1 MPLRRCEDAIDGY
14 GKLYINTDIN
24 VPFAA
29 AMCPG
34 SERTRLVFKI
44 GTPALRRMWM
54 QLSLN
59 HRVNSKAEPVNR
71 YVDENVVLPS

>member
-29 AMCPG
+29 AICPG
-34 SERTRLVFKI
+34 SERTRLVFEI

-71 YVDENVVLPS
+71 YADENVVLPS